1 MLTIRPIEDK
11 KMQEELCEL
20 CGAEYRADDLAYSCY
35 EGEKF
40 VGVCQF
46 MLKGG
51 CVYLH
56 DIATAKETDDFG
68 AQFIMGRAALN
79 FADLT
84 GFSDAYYVDP
94 ENEKLAAMI
103 GFKKNE
109 DEKWYFDLRGFFES
123 PCSCDKY

>member
-11 KMQEELCEL
+11 EIQKELCSL
-20 CGAEYRADDLAYSCY
+20 CEAEYLPDDLAYSCY

-56 DIATAKETDDFG
+56 TLATAKEIDDFG
-68 AQFIMGRAALN
+68 AKFIMGRAALN
-79 FADLT
+79 FADLA
-84 GFSDAYYVDP
+84 GFHDAYCSISND
-94 ENEKLAAMI
+94 EKLISMI
-103 GFKKNE
+103 GYKKNE
-109 DEKWYFDLRGFFES
+109 EDKWYFDLRGFFES
-123 PCSCDKY
+123 PCSCDKH